1 MVNLQ
6 VKVPEEL
13 YNSLKALGYQ
23 NDDIE
28 REFLDDVV
36 LQLYARHI
44 ISIGKA
50 ASILGISIQSFR
62 EVLLKRNLP
71 MEFFTKDVY
80 EEDLQTIRSIDK
92 GKA

>member
-6 VKVPEEL
+6 VKIPEEL

-23 NDDIE
+23 DDDIE

-36 LQLYARHI
+36 LQLYTRHV

-62 EVLLKRNLP
+62 EVLLERNLP
-71 MEFFTKDVY
+71 TEYFTKDVY
-80 EEDLQTIRSIDK
+80 EDDLRTIESMDK

>member
-6 VKVPEEL
+6 VKIPEEL
-13 YNSLKALGYQ
+13 YNTLKALGYQ
-23 NDDIE
+23 DDDIE

-36 LQLYARHI
+36 LQLYARHV

-50 ASILGISIQSFR
+50 VSTPGISIQSFR
-62 EVLLKRNLP
+62 KVLLERNLP
-71 MEFFTKDVY
+71 MEYFTKDVY
-80 EEDLQTIRSIDK
+80 EEDLKTIESMDK